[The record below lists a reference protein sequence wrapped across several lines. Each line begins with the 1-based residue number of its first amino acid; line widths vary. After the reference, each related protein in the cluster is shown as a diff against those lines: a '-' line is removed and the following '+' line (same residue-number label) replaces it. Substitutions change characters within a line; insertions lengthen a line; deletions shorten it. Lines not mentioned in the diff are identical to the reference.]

1 VAGTREKLLDA
12 AAWLL
17 DRGGPA
23 AVTLRAV
30 ADRCGVSH
38 NAPYK
43 HFASKA
49 ELLAAIA
56 SRELMGDATT
66 AMHAR
71 RRTDALSRL
80 RQMIHGYVRW
90 ARARPARFKLTF
102 GPWSQSTAELKEAA
116 SAAQQRLISAVAEA
130 MQAKQIR
137 KGDPQRVAYLILA
150 LAHGAADL
158 ALGGHLAA
166 GGKGNAD
173 PEDLV
178 DDLLALL
185 G

>member
-1 VAGTREKLLDA
+1 
-12 AAWLL
+12 
-17 DRGGPA
+17 
-23 AVTLRAV
+23 VTLRAV

-43 HFASKA
+43 HFANKE

-56 SRELMGDATT
+56 SRELMGGASTST
-66 AMHAR
+66 RLAQRA
-71 RRTDALSRL
+71 DALSRL
-80 RQMIHGYVRW
+80 RQLIHGYVHW

-116 SAAQQRLISAVAEA
+116 ASAQQRLIAAVAEA

-137 KGDPQRVAYLILA
+137 RGDPERVAYLILA
-150 LAHGAADL
+150 LAHGATDL

-166 GGKGNAD
+166 NGKGKAD

-178 DDLLALL
+178 DDLLAILS
-185 G
+185 